1 MNMKTNKI
9 IYWVLTGLVAFI
21 LTASALIKLS
31 GGEQAAEMA
40 KGLGGM
46 QHVTILGVL
55 ELVIVALWCFKRT
68 GVVATLL
75 AVAYLGG
82 AIAVHFVNSQP
93 VWTPAIIQVIV
104 WLAAAYRFPE
114 LTTRL
119 FHKQA

>member
-1 MNMKTNKI
+1 MNRKTNTI
-9 IYWVLTGLVAFI
+9 IYWILTGLVAFI
-21 LTASALIKLS
+21 LTASALTKLS
-31 GGEQAAEMA
+31 GGEKAAEMA

-46 QHVTILGVL
+46 QHVTILGIL
-55 ELVIVALWCFKRT
+55 ELFIVALWFFKRT

-82 AIAVHFVNSQP
+82 AMAVHFVYSQP

-114 LTTRL
+114 LAARL
-119 FHKQA
+119 FNREA

>member
-1 MNMKTNKI
+1 MNIKTNKI
-9 IYWVLTGLVAFI
+9 LYWILTGLVAFI
-21 LTASALIKLS
+21 LTASAFAKLS

-46 QHVTILGVL
+46 AHVTTLGIL
-55 ELVIVALWCFKRT
+55 ELIIVALWFFKRT

-82 AIAVHFVNSQP
+82 AMAVHFVNSQP

-114 LTTRL
+114 LASRL
-119 FHKQA
+119 FKKQG

>member
-1 MNMKTNKI
+1 MNKKTNKVV
-9 IYWVLTGLVAFI
+9 YWILTGLVAFI
-21 LTASALIKLS
+21 LTASALVKLS

-46 QHVTILGVL
+46 QQVTLLGVL
-55 ELVIVALWCFKRT
+55 ELIIVALWFFKRT

-82 AIAVHFVNSQP
+82 AMAVHFVHSQP

-114 LTTRL
+114 LATRL

>member
-1 MNMKTNKI
+1 MNIKTNKI
-9 IYWVLTGLVAFI
+9 LYWVLTGLVAFI
-21 LTASALIKLS
+21 LTASALAKLS

-46 QHVTILGVL
+46 EHVTTLGIL
-55 ELVIVALWCFKRT
+55 ELIIVALWFFKRT

-82 AIAVHFVNSQP
+82 AMAVHFVNSQP

-114 LTTRL
+114 LASRL
-119 FHKQA
+119 FNKQG

>member
-1 MNMKTNKI
+1 MNKKTNKVV
-9 IYWVLTGLVAFI
+9 YWILTGLVAFI
-21 LTASALIKLS
+21 LTASALTKLS

-46 QHVTILGVL
+46 QHVTILGIL
-55 ELVIVALWCFKRT
+55 ELIIVALWFFKRT

-82 AIAVHFVNSQP
+82 AMAVHFVYSQP

-114 LTTRL
+114 LATRL